1 MKAITVKA
9 YISSED
15 KIYSSNKLLICQN
28 FGFVYDYI
36 DSISEVGKG
45 SINIIFDILYGHD
58 SKTPYVLVPRK
69 EFKDLFIEFEA
80 WTHFR
85 EICMNDYG
93 VIKEEGY
100 MIIPDKEVKVLLP
113 ENSLIFKTTSDNVIN
128 SFLRVLNSFWSWDC
142 YLTEHE
148 RSDTKVGYSRT
159 KDLFVKEPNGK
170 H

>member
-1 MKAITVKA
+1 
-9 YISSED
+9 
-15 KIYSSNKLLICQN
+15 
-28 FGFVYDYI
+28 
-36 DSISEVGKG
+36 
-45 SINIIFDILYGHD
+45 
-58 SKTPYVLVPRK
+58 
-69 EFKDLFIEFEA
+69 
-80 WTHFR
+80 
-85 EICMNDYG
+85 MNDYG